1 MVRSRKHTRDAF
13 SLVELVVVVLILGVI
28 AATAAPRMF
37 DTANEARVSS
47 TKASLAVLR
56 DAIVLYEAQNGVNA
70 PAATL
75 AVALEPFLKGPFPV
89 VQLGANQ
96 NSNVVASSQDPIT
109 APEAGGA
116 GWAYNETTGSIVVN
130 EAAYISW

>member
-1 MVRSRKHTRDAF
+1 MNRSLNNKRHAF
-13 SLVELVVVVLILGVI
+13 SLVELVVVVLILGII

-37 DTANEARVSS
+37 DAAGDARQNS

-56 DAIVLYEAQNGVNA
+56 DAIVLYEAQNGVNP

-75 AVALEPFLKGPFPV
+75 AVSLEPLLNGPFPA

-96 NSNVVASSQDPIT
+96 NANVVASSQDPIT

-116 GWAYNETTGSIVVN
+116 GWAYNETTGSLVVN
-130 EAAYISW
+130 EAAYIAW

>member
-1 MVRSRKHTRDAF
+1 MNRGRQRCRMAF
-13 SLVELVVVVLILGVI
+13 SLVELVVVVLILGI
-28 AATAAPRMF
+28 IGAMAAPRMF
-37 DTANEARVSS
+37 DAAGDARENS

-56 DAIVLYEAQNGVNA
+56 DAIVLYEAQNGINP

-75 AVALEPFLKGPFPV
+75 STALGPFLKGPFPA

-96 NSNVVASSQDPIT
+96 NANVIASSQDPIL
-109 APEAGGA
+109 APESGGA
-116 GWAYNETTGSIVVN
+116 GWAYNETSGDIVVN